1 LRIDPARCYA
11 NNKEQAMKRLGA
23 IAFGAVVAVATTA
36 AYGQEPNATWLS
48 TTPTARA
55 PYYYPD
61 NVELSSRQSAT
72 PLFTIGG
79 FEGHIWAPVKPPY
92 NTEADRNLAADPM
105 WQAG

>member
-1 LRIDPARCYA
+1 MRIDPAKHYA
-11 NNKEQAMKRLGA
+11 NSKEQAMNRLSA

-36 AYGQEPNATWLS
+36 AYGQEPSATVLS
-48 TTPTARA
+48 TTPAARA

-79 FEGHIWAPVKPPY
+79 FAGQIWAPVKPPY

-105 WQAG
+105 WDAG